1 MAEKLISTGANIT
14 LGDLQPLVTASKH
27 LEYEMVKLLLDVGT
41 DPDIS
46 DMTGYTAIEWARYNQ
61 DFHVVNLLLQYN
73 ATQAE
78 TKDLDELIFARN

>member
-14 LGDLQPLVTASKH
+14 LGDLQPLVTVSKH

-46 DMTGYTAIEWARYNQ
+46 DMTGYTAIEWATYNQ